1 MIDRSDAD
9 QTRLTHAGNRPVDN
23 HGVINPPVYHAS
35 TILFPTVADLRAA
48 EADRFGRIS
57 YGRYGTPTTHA
68 LEEAM
73 AALEETDRAIAL
85 PTGLAACTM
94 SLLAFLKPGDH
105 FLMVDTVYGP
115 VRAFC
120 DRVLATFGIAT
131 TYYEPGIGSGIARL
145 IRPETRI
152 VYLETPGSLTFEMQ
166 NLPAIA
172 DAAHAAGALVLIDNT
187 WATPLF
193 FKPLRHGADVA
204 IQAATKY
211 VAGHSDVMLGIVT
224 TRAELWR
231 KIKATA
237 HGFGHAAAP
246 DDCYLALRGL
256 RTLGVRLGRHQETGL
271 ALARWLAQRPE
282 VERVL
287 HPALPGDP
295 GHALWRRDFTGAS
308 GLFGVV
314 LKPVSPTALAAMLDG
329 MRLFG
334 MGYSWG
340 GYESLILPTDP
351 AGIRTATEWRAGGP
365 LLRIH
370 AGLEDA
376 ADLIADLEAGFERL
390 AAARRNDER

>member
-1 MIDRSDAD
+1 MIDRPDAD
-9 QTRLTHAGNRPVDN
+9 QTRLTHAGNRPADN

-35 TILFPTVADLRAA
+35 TILFPTVAEFKAA
-48 EADRFGRIS
+48 AADRFARPS
-57 YGRYGTPTTHA
+57 YGRYGTPTTYA

-73 AALEETDRAIAL
+73 AALDETDRAIAL

-105 FLMVDTVYGP
+105 LLMVDTVYGP
-115 VRAFC
+115 VRVFC
-120 DRVLATFGIAT
+120 DRVLAGFGIAT
-131 TYYEPGIGSGIARL
+131 TYFPPEVGSEIERL
-145 IRPETRI
+145 IRPETRV
-152 VYLETPGSLTFEMQ
+152 VYLETPGSSTFEMQ
-166 NLPAIA
+166 DVPAIA
-172 DAAHAAGALVLIDNT
+172 AAAHAAGAVAILDNT

-193 FKPLRHGADVA
+193 FKPFRHGVDVA

-211 VAGHSDVMLGIVT
+211 ISGHSDVMLGIIT
-224 TRAELWR
+224 TREELWR

-256 RTLGVRLGRHQETGL
+256 RTLAVRLARHQENGL
-271 ALARWLAQRPE
+271 ALARWLAARPE
-282 VERVL
+282 VDRVL
-287 HPALPGDP
+287 HPALPQDP
-295 GHALWRRDFTGAS
+295 GHALWRRDFAGAS

-314 LKPVSPTALAAMLDG
+314 LKPVPESAVAAMLDS

-340 GYESLILPTDP
+340 GYESLILPADMT
-351 AGIRTATEWRAGGP
+351 GMRTATSWPAGGP

-370 AGLEDA
+370 AGLEDVG
-376 ADLIADLEAGFERL
+376 DLQADLEAGFRRL
-390 AAARRNDER
+390 AAAR